1 MKVVSS
7 CWAFCAR
14 FLSRLARDEK
24 GASAI
29 EYVLIAAVV
38 VAAVSLVSGNIK
50 SAVTASASTLSNGV
64 SAANTT
70 ISGLGSEQ

>member
-14 FLSRLARDEK
+14 VISRLARDEK

-38 VAAVSLVSGNIK
+38 VAAVSLISGNIEN
-50 SAVTASASTLSNGV
+50 AV
-64 SAANTT
+64 SAAGDKLEQQVSAASST
-70 ISGLGSEQ
+70 IGS

>member
-14 FLSRLARDEK
+14 VISRLARDEK

-50 SAVTASASTLSNGV
+50 NAVETSASTLSNGV
-64 SAANTT
+64 SAANST
-70 ISGLGSEQ
+70 ISGFSSK